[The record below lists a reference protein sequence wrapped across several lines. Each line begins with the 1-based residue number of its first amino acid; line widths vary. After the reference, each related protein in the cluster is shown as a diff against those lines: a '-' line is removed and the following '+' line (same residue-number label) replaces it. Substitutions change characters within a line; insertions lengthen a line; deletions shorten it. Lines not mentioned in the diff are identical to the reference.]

1 VAVVEKKCGGSR
13 NIGAACKKIQKNG
26 PRCIMNIEEIKEILP
41 HRPPFLFVD
50 EVLEISTDRIV
61 AKRQI
66 RADEYF
72 FDGHFPDEP
81 IMPGVLIVE
90 ALAQTGG
97 VMLLRKYGKAI
108 PLFMGID
115 KARFRRIV
123 RPGDTL
129 ILEVRVLQE
138 RGKVVKITGTA
149 RVGDEIACE
158 ATIMAGIKDGRS

>member
-1 VAVVEKKCGGSR
+1 
-13 NIGAACKKIQKNG
+13 
-26 PRCIMNIEEIKEILP
+26 MNIEEIKEILP

-50 EVLEISTDRIV
+50 EVLEVSDKRIV
-61 AKRQI
+61 AKRDV

-72 FDGHFPDEP
+72 FTGHFPNEP

-97 VMLLRKYGKAI
+97 VMLMRENKGKI

-115 KARFRRIV
+115 KARFRKIV

-129 ILEVRVLQE
+129 IMEVEVLQA
-138 RGKVVKITGTA
+138 RGGIVKIAGKA
-149 RVGDEIACE
+149 KVKDEVACE
-158 ATIMAGIKDGRS
+158 VTMIAGIKG